1 MPTWK
6 RREDWVG
13 TEVEDHLVML
23 HLESGRYVALN
34 DTAAEAW
41 RLLEAPCDEASLV
54 EAMTEVFAVAPEHC
68 KESVSKLLARMDRL
82 ELVERVA

>member
-41 RLLEAPCDEASLV
+41 RLLETPQDDASLV
-54 EAMTEVFAVAPEHC
+54 EALTEVFAVDADRC
-68 KESVSKLLARMDRL
+68 KESVTTLLTRMVGL
-82 ELVERVA
+82 ELVEPVA

>member
-41 RLLEAPCDEASLV
+41 RLLECPRDEAWLV
-54 EAMTEVFAVAPEHC
+54 GALTEVFAVDADRC
-68 KESVSKLLARMDRL
+68 KESVATLLTRMVGL
-82 ELVERVA
+82 ELVEPVA

>member
-1 MPTWK
+1 MPSWK

-41 RLLEAPCDEASLV
+41 RLLESPRDEAWLV
-54 EAMTEVFAVAPEHC
+54 EAMGKVFAVEPERC
-68 KESVSKLLARMDRL
+68 KESVSKLLARMDSL
-82 ELVERVA
+82 ELVEHVA

>member
-41 RLLEAPCDEASLV
+41 RLLESPRDEAWLV
-54 EAMTEVFAVAPEHC
+54 EAMTEVFAVEPEHC
-68 KESVSKLLARMDRL
+68 KESVSKLLARMDSL
-82 ELVERVA
+82 ELVEHAA